1 MQQARSPLKTMSG
14 SGPEAIGSDF
24 RESRHGLR
32 AVAAAAV
39 ATILVAVAGLAASV
53 YFSHATAIET
63 RLAEE
68 ERNIVALGRYVRGQ
82 YESMERALDTVE
94 DLLDRTEPTVTDI
107 DALLA
112 IKTRVDRQFSAA
124 GIEINIWRPDGAIAT
139 EKAGLNVADREPFA
153 SHFEPPREADPRK
166 VAKTGSVIAAP
177 VQGRMRDFRLIPVS
191 RAYRDG
197 GGRIR
202 AILTATLPEENFV
215 ELFDMLRHAPNDAI
229 FLFRNDHVGIVRAPF
244 DARFSGRALPDAL
257 VFQNYP
263 ARTKG
268 RFEGP
273 AATDGVKRIGVHYGL
288 APLPLVLGIS
298 FEVTP
303 LSWRSIEPHAPFI
316 ALGFLVLVAA
326 SGFALLAFVTIRK
339 AAERAEL
346 SATQRDAAIV
356 SAQRLRAVLASAHD
370 GIITLDENLQI
381 TAVNRAAEAIFGAR
395 EADLAGGPLDPLL
408 PAAMRLRHA
417 SLMQDMAQAPDVSRA
432 MSNWR
437 AVKGLHASGREFP
450 AMVSISKVTVL
461 GSPMY
466 LAVVRDMTDILAN
479 EEHLAEVASE
489 QERLREL
496 AEQATL
502 AKSKFLATMSHELRT
517 PLNAIIGFSESIDM
531 GIAGPADSPRYREY
545 IQLILAAGRHLLSLI
560 NDILDLSRIQGGAAL
575 RDVQPV
581 DLRATMIEAAQ
592 VLRARIETKKI
603 EIVEHL
609 EDEVE
614 FATDP
619 RAILQVLINIIG
631 NAVKFSPAGGRI
643 TLRAVRTDGGGGM
656 LEVRDEGPGIPPDV
670 MRRIGQPF
678 VQARSDLVSDNEG
691 AGLGL
696 AITMELLK
704 LMGGRLTLR
713 NVEPTGLQA
722 RIDFDPPVVAAGPT
736 KISGAGASVP

>member
-1 MQQARSPLKTMSG
+1 MAG
-14 SGPEAIGSDF
+14 SSSDIPGSDF
-24 RESRHGLR
+24 RESHQGLR
-32 AVAAAAV
+32 AVAAAAL

-53 YFSHATAIET
+53 YFSHTTAIDA
-63 RLAEE
+63 RLVEE
-68 ERNIVALGRYVRGQ
+68 ERNIVAIGRYVTGQ
-82 YESMERALDTVE
+82 YEDLERALDTVE
-94 DLLDRTEPTVTDI
+94 DLLAKRDPATMDV

-112 IKTRVDRQFSAA
+112 IKTRVDRQFSGA
-124 GIEINIWRPDGAIAT
+124 GISINIWKPDGAIAT
-139 EKAGLNVADREPFA
+139 MDAGPSIAARETYTA
-153 SHFEPPREADPRK
+153 HFGPTIDADPRRI
-166 VAKTGSVIAAP
+166 AETGSVISSP
-177 VQGRMRDFRLIPVS
+177 VQGRARDFRLLPIT
-191 RAYRDG
+191 RAYRDAD
-197 GGRIR
+197 GRIL
-202 AILTATLPEENFV
+202 AILTASVPEENFV
-215 ELFDMLRHAPNDAI
+215 ELFDLLRHAPNDTI
-229 FLFRNDHVGIVRAPF
+229 FLFRNDHVGLVRAPF
-244 DARFSGRALPDAL
+244 DVRFSGRHLPDAA

-263 ARTKG
+263 RQATG
-268 RFEGP
+268 RFEG
-273 AATDGVKRIGVHYGL
+273 ASATDGIRRIGVHYGL

-303 LSWRSIEPHAPFI
+303 LSWRSIAPHAPFI
-316 ALGFLVLVAA
+316 ALGILVLVAA

-339 AAERAEL
+339 AADRSRLVAV
-346 SATQRDAAIV
+346 QRDAAIT
-356 SAQRLRAVLASAHD
+356 SEQRLRAVLASAHD
-370 GIITLDENLQI
+370 GIITLDENLHI
-381 TAVNRAAEAIFGAR
+381 TAVNRAAEGIFGAS
-395 EADLAGGPLDPLL
+395 ESDLAGGPLDPLL

-417 SLMQDMAQAPDVSRA
+417 GLMRDMAQAPDVSRA

-479 EEHLAEVASE
+479 EEHLAEVANE

-496 AEQATL
+496 AEQASA

-545 IQLILAAGRHLLSLI
+545 IQLILGAGRHLLSLI
-560 NDILDLSRIQGGAAL
+560 NDILDLSRIHGGAAL

-581 DLRATMIEAAQ
+581 DLRGAMIEASQ
-592 VLRARIETKKI
+592 VLRARIATKKI

-609 EDEVE
+609 EVDLE
-614 FATDP
+614 FVTDP
-619 RAILQVLINIIG
+619 RAMLQVLINIIG
-631 NAVKFSPAGGRI
+631 NAVKFSPTGGRI
-643 TLRAVRTDGGGGM
+643 TLRVARKDGGGSM

-713 NVEPTGLQA
+713 NVEPAGLQA
-722 RIDFDPPVVAAGPT
+722 RIDFDPPV
-736 KISGAGASVP
+736 

>member
-1 MQQARSPLKTMSG
+1 MAG
-14 SGPEAIGSDF
+14 SSSDIPGSDF
-24 RESRHGLR
+24 RESHQGLR
-32 AVAAAAV
+32 AVAAAAI

-53 YFSHATAIET
+53 YFSHTTAIDA

-68 ERNIVALGRYVRGQ
+68 ERNIVALGRYVSGQ
-82 YESMERALDTVE
+82 YENMERALDTVE
-94 DLLDRTEPTVTDI
+94 DLLDRSEPAVTDI
-107 DALLA
+107 NALLA
-112 IKTRVDRQFSAA
+112 IKARVDRQFSAA
-124 GIEINIWRPDGAIAT
+124 GIDINIWRPDGSDAT
-139 EKAGLNVADREPFA
+139 EKAGINVADREPFA
-153 SHFEPPREADPRK
+153 AHFEPSREADLRK

-177 VQGRMRDFRLIPVS
+177 VQGRVREFRLLPIS

-202 AILTATLPEENFV
+202 AILTATIPEDNFV
-215 ELFDMLRHAPNDAI
+215 ELFDLLRHAPTDRI
-229 FLFRNDHVGIVRAPF
+229 SLLRDDRVGLVAAPF
-244 DARFSGRALPDAL
+244 DVRFSGQFLPDAL
-257 VFQNYP
+257 AFRNYP
-263 ARTKG
+263 GQLKG

-273 AATDGVKRIGVHYGL
+273 AATDGIRRIGVHYGL
-288 APLPLVLGIS
+288 APLPLVLTIS
-298 FEVTP
+298 FDVTP
-303 LSWRSIEPHAPFI
+303 LSWHSIEPHAPFI
-316 ALGFLVLVAA
+316 ALGILVLVAA

-339 AAERAEL
+339 AADRSRLVAV
-346 SATQRDAAIV
+346 QRDAAIT
-356 SAQRLRAVLASAHD
+356 SEQRLRAVLASAHD
-370 GIITLDENLQI
+370 GIITLDENLHI
-381 TAVNRAAEAIFGAR
+381 TAVNRAAEGIFGAS
-395 EADLAGGPLDPLL
+395 ESDLAGGPLDPLL
-408 PAAMRLRHA
+408 PAAMRVRHA
-417 SLMQDMAQAPDVSRA
+417 GLMRDMAQAPDVSRA

-479 EEHLAEVASE
+479 EEHLAEVANE

-496 AEQATL
+496 AEQASA

-545 IQLILAAGRHLLSLI
+545 IQLILGAGRHLLSLI
-560 NDILDLSRIQGGAAL
+560 NDILDLSRIHGGAAL

-581 DLRATMIEAAQ
+581 DLRGAMIEASQ
-592 VLRARIETKKI
+592 VLRARIATKKI

-609 EDEVE
+609 EEGME

-619 RAILQVLINIIG
+619 RAMLQVLINIIG
-631 NAVKFSPAGGRI
+631 NAVKFSPTGGRI
-643 TLRAVRTDGGGGM
+643 TLRVARKDGGGSM

-713 NVEPTGLQA
+713 NVEPAGLQA
-722 RIDFDPPVVAAGPT
+722 RIDFDPPV
-736 KISGAGASVP
+736 